1 MSYSLGNILGQ
12 YRAGRIDPSAKAY
25 ITSVTAAGATV
36 SATQKNEINKFYKAA
51 KSTGY
56 YTSLKRLYFPIWG
69 VAAANAIDMISLTS
83 GMFVGGVTHAA
94 GYIQSNGTTGYF
106 TANGKMNQ
114 IWSNSNSISFGV
126 LAKTRNTTQFKAYVG
141 TAGGYPD
148 NYALLGTNSPPSA
161 YEAYLIGIPTALGV
175 VTSGGQG
182 ALVSLDWDGTTR
194 RLIER
199 YAGTNT
205 TRSTNTIANAAGLT
219 AVDVYF
225 NNGVFG
231 QIGNFQM
238 GAGWCADSLGVTNSG
253 LFFAHLQTLWQNT
266 TGLTLP

>member
-1 MSYSLGNILGQ
+1 MNYSLCNRLGRGARLQ
-12 YRAGRIDPSAKAY
+12 DPAAADY
-25 ITSVTAAGATV
+25 IALVRAAGATV
-36 SATQKNEINKFYKAA
+36 NSNQVGEINNFYRTA

-83 GMFVGGVTHAA
+83 GTFVGGVTHAT
-94 GYIQSNGTTGYF
+94 GYIQSNGTTGYL

-114 IWSNSNSISFGV
+114 IWSSSNSISFGV
-126 LAKTRNTTQFKAYVG
+126 LAKTRNTLQFKAYVG
-141 TAGGYPD
+141 TAGSYPN
-148 NYALLGTNSPPSA
+148 NYALLGANSPPSA
-161 YEAYLIGIPTALGV
+161 YEAYLIGASTALGV

-253 LFFAHLQTLWQNT
+253 LFLAHLQTLWQNT